1 MQSRLSFPRP
11 SAPAGLVFCLWF
23 HLWKGPQC
31 EAATKETEPTCRHSF
46 VESQCAG
53 AKGCLHKG
61 LPPPSHL
68 LRCSCWSSTWRE
80 IAATRDCAIHT
91 LSLLILWISTQFCA
105 NTCMQSQRDSHFQ
118 VFYSPP
124 PPWHRRNSFS
134 QSCVSFH
141 SHTHTH
147 PAHTQNTHLF
157 GLCTSVAFPLLFI
170 KPTYG

>member
-23 HLWKGPQC
+23 HLWKRPRC

-46 VESQCAG
+46 VESHRAG
-53 AKGCLHKG
+53 AKGVCTRVSPHPHISSVARVGAVRGVRLRRRVIAQYTHCLFWFYGLARSFAQTRACNLKG
-61 LPPPSHL
+61 IPIFRVSI
-68 LRCSCWSSTWRE
+68 R
-80 IAATRDCAIHT
+80 
-91 LSLLILWISTQFCA
+91 
-105 NTCMQSQRDSHFQ
+105 
-118 VFYSPP
+118 P
-124 PPWHRRNSFS
+124 PPWYRRDSFS